1 MKLYLVQH
9 GDALAKEI
17 DPDRPLSEM
26 GQLAVERVASL
37 LAERIEVSRVIH
49 SGKTRARQTAEV
61 FARLISN
68 EPAVEEFNGI
78 NPNDPVEAF
87 AQLVDDWNDDLLVV
101 GHLPFMS
108 KLVSLLLTGS
118 IEETIVAYT
127 PGSIVSLELVE
138 EEGWQLLWMV
148 SPELFSH

>member
-1 MKLYLVQH
+1 MKLYLAQH

-17 DPDRPLSEM
+17 NPERPLSET
-26 GQLAVERVASL
+26 GQSAVERLAMS

-49 SGKTRARQTAEV
+49 SGKTRARQTAEIL
-61 FARLISN
+61 ARYISS
-68 EPAVEEFNGI
+68 ESAVEEFNGI

-87 AQLVDDWNDDLLVV
+87 AQLIDDWDDDLLVV

-118 IEETIVAYT
+118 AEEVIVAYS
-127 PGSIVSLELVE
+127 PGSIASLESV

-148 SPELFSH
+148 SPELFSD

>member
-9 GDALAKEI
+9 GDALAKNI

-26 GQLAVERVASL
+26 GQLDVERMAGA
-37 LAERIEVSRVIH
+37 LAEHIEISRVIH
-49 SGKTRARQTAEV
+49 SGKTRARQTAETL
-61 FARLISN
+61 AGYIDSEL
-68 EPAVEEFNGI
+68 PVEIFNSI

-87 AQLVDDWNDDLLVV
+87 AQLVDDWSDFLLVV

-118 IEETIVAYT
+118 AEEAVVSYS
-127 PGSIVSLELVE
+127 PGSIVCLESTGE
-138 EEGWQLLWMV
+138 GGWQLLWMV
-148 SPELFSH
+148 RPELLN

>member
-1 MKLYLVQH
+1 MKLYLAQH
-9 GDALAKEI
+9 GNALTKDI
-17 DPDRPLSEM
+17 NPDRPLSEV
-26 GQLAVERVASL
+26 GQLAVEQLARS
-37 LAERIEVSRVIH
+37 LAECIEVSRVIH
-49 SGKTRARQTAEV
+49 SGKTRSRQTAEIL
-61 FARLISN
+61 ARYVCS
-68 EPAVEEFNGI
+68 EPSIEEFNGI

-87 AQLVDDWNDDLLVV
+87 AQLIDDWNDDLLVV